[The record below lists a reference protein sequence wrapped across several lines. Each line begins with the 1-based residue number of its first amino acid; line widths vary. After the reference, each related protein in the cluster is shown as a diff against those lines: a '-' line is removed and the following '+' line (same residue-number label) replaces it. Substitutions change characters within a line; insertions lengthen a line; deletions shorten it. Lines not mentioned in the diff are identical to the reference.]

1 MKKIVNTSRKGCK
14 YFVSGLV
21 CALVILTSY
30 SQSPVPQDA
39 ELEKI
44 AEGFQFVEGP
54 VWIDGIGLLF
64 SDIPANTVYKWT
76 AEGGAVSYLS
86 PSGNSNGLALD
97 LQGRLLLAQHGNRRI
112 ARIEEN
118 GTETALATHY
128 NGKRLNSPNDL
139 AVKSDGSI
147 FFTDPAYGI
156 SPGQEELDFSGI
168 YRISP
173 DGVLYLLDSTVS
185 WPNGI
190 AFTPDETKLYVG
202 DSQAGIIYVYDVV
215 DDTLIANRQ
224 QFAFMSASGGTD
236 GMKTDGEGYLFS
248 SGPFGIWVYAADGT
262 VLDTIEV
269 PGQTTN
275 CNWGDDDRQTLYI
288 TSGSAV
294 YRIRLGE
301 PIVSSV
307 DKKQSTSELRGQL
320 YSYPNPFSS
329 ETTILYTVPF
339 EYHVSLKVFDVMGN
353 EVRILVDKKVRAG
366 QYSIVFNAANLT
378 ESIYLCR
385 LQAGD
390 DFTELSRIMCVR

>member
-1 MKKIVNTSRKGCK
+1 MKKSVKTSRKGYKCL
-14 YFVSGLV
+14 VTGLV
-21 CALVILTSY
+21 CAMIILTSY

-54 VWIDGIGLLF
+54 VWVDGVGLLF
-64 SDIPANTVYKWT
+64 SDIPANTVYQWT
-76 AEGGAVSYLS
+76 AEGGAVPYLN

-97 LQGRLLLAQHGNRRI
+97 MQGRLLLAQHGNRRI

-118 GTETALATHY
+118 GTETALAEY
-128 NGKRLNSPNDL
+128 YDGKRLNSPNDI

-173 DGVLYLLDSTVS
+173 AGVLYLLDSTVS

-215 DDTLIANRQ
+215 DDTLITNRQ

-236 GMKTDGEGYLFS
+236 GMKTDEDGYLFS
-248 SGPFGIWVYAADGT
+248 SGPLGIHVYAPGGT
-262 VLDTIEV
+262 VIDTIEV

-288 TSGSAV
+288 TSGTAV
-294 YRIRLGE
+294 YKIRIGE
-301 PIVSSV
+301 PVVSSV
-307 DKKQSTSELRGQL
+307 NGKQNISEMGGQL

-329 ETTILYTVPF
+329 ETTILYTVPC

-353 EVRILVDKKVRAG
+353 EVRTLVDKKVEAG
-366 QYSIVFNAANLT
+366 MHSIVFNASNLT

-390 DFTELSRIMCVR
+390 DFAESKRIMCVR

>member
-1 MKKIVNTSRKGCK
+1 MKTSENITGKKYR
-14 YFVSGLV
+14 YFVTGLV
-21 CALVILTSY
+21 CLLSALTLY

-54 VWIDGIGLLF
+54 VWIDGVGLLF

-76 AEGGAVSYLS
+76 ADGGAVSYLS

-97 LQGRLLLAQHGNRRI
+97 IQGRLLLAQHGNRRI

-128 NGKRLNSPNDL
+128 NGKRLNSPNDI

-156 SPGQEELDFSGI
+156 SAGQEELDFSGI

-173 DGVLYLLDSTVS
+173 SGVLQLLDSTIG

-190 AFTPDETKLYVG
+190 AFSPDETKLYVG
-202 DSQAGIIYVYDVV
+202 DSEARIIYVYDVT

-224 QFAFMSASGGTD
+224 QFAFMNASGSTD
-236 GMKTDGEGYLFS
+236 GMKTDEDGHLFS
-248 SGPFGIWVYAADGT
+248 TGPFGVWVYAPDGT

-275 CNWGDDDRQTLYI
+275 CNWGDDDRETLYI
-288 TSGSAV
+288 TSGTAV
-294 YRIRLGE
+294 YRIRIGE
-301 PIVSSV
+301 PNISSV
-307 DKKQSTSELRGQL
+307 DNRQDTYRSQGKF
-320 YSYPNPFSS
+320 YFYPNPFHS
-329 ETTILYTVPF
+329 ETTIFYTIPCDN
-339 EYHVSLKVFDVMGN
+339 YISLKVYDVLGN
-353 EVRILVDKKVRAG
+353 ELETLVDEKMGAGKHKV
-366 QYSIVFNAANLT
+366 IFDAAILT
-378 ESIYLCR
+378 SGVYFCR
-385 LQAGD
+385 LQAGN
-390 DFTELSRIMCVR
+390 DFIESQRILFLR

>member
-1 MKKIVNTSRKGCK
+1 MKKSVKIHRMGRK
-14 YFVSGLV
+14 YLVTGLV
-21 CALVILTSY
+21 WALFIIALY

-39 ELEKI
+39 ELVKI

-54 VWIDGIGLLF
+54 VWVDGVGLLF
-64 SDIPANTVYKWT
+64 SDIPANKIYKWT
-76 AEGGAVSYLS
+76 AEGGAVTYLS
-86 PSGNSNGLALD
+86 PSGSSNGLALD

-118 GTETALATHY
+118 GTETALAEYY

-173 DGVLYLLDSTVS
+173 SGVLQLLDSTVS

-202 DSQAGIIYVYDVV
+202 DSEAGIIYVYDVV

-236 GMKTDGEGYLFS
+236 GMKTDEEGYLFS
-248 SGPFGIWVYAADGT
+248 AGPFGIRVYAADGT
-262 VLDTIEV
+262 ILDTIEV

-288 TSGSAV
+288 TSGTAV
-294 YRIRLGE
+294 YKIRIGE
-301 PIVSSV
+301 PVVSSFNR
-307 DKKQSTSELRGQL
+307 KQNISELIGQF

-329 ETTILYTVPF
+329 ETTILYTVPH

-353 EVRILVDKKVRAG
+353 EVRTLVDKKVGAG
-366 QYSIVFNAANLT
+366 KHSIVFNAANLT

-385 LQAGD
+385 LQAGN
-390 DFTELSRIMCVR
+390 DFTGSKKIMCVR